1 MSEYSN
7 LLVCE
12 SAPHAIGIVAKVVVV
27 LLLSILIVVI
37 IIVGLLGLFDRISR
51 CCCLCGCREVLGLEG
66 LQVLLS
72 QKLLAGRFWD
82 GPEVLGLT
90 MVTGGICEVDM
101 MTEI

>member
-1 MSEYSN
+1 M
-7 LLVCE
+7 
-12 SAPHAIGIVAKVVVV
+12 
-27 LLLSILIVVI
+27 
-37 IIVGLLGLFDRISR
+37 
-51 CCCLCGCREVLGLEG
+51 LGLEG

-90 MVTGGICEVDM
+90 TVTGGICEVDM

>member
-12 SAPHAIGIVAKVVVV
+12 SALHAIGIVAKVVVV
-27 LLLSILIVVI
+27 LLSILIVVI
-37 IIVGLLGLFDRISR
+37 VIVGLLGLFDRISR

-82 GPEVLGLT
+82 EPEVLGLT

-101 MTEI
+101 ITEI